1 MKRLGRIWTVIV
13 YLFLYA
19 PMFILF
25 IGSFND
31 GKDLS
36 EFEGF
41 TLGNYADLFR
51 NSHLVGLLG
60 NSVLLAL
67 CSAVLATLLGT
78 LAALGIKA
86 MRGRLRRLVM
96 SLTNIPLVNPE
107 IVTGVSL
114 ALLFVFI
121 GRRMLSTE
129 NVFGFATLLIAHVTF
144 CLPYVILS
152 VMPKLHQLDP
162 SLMDAAQDLGC
173 TPLKGFFKVVL
184 PELTPGIVSGAI
196 RLRHLLLRLRAAL
209 RHPARGDLH
218 LHAQAGP
225 ALALRD
231 VHTHVLPYPHRHGR
245 HEHHPGPRR
254 EEAEKTH
261 KKRMNRKGKK

>member
-67 CSAVLATLLGT
+67 CSAARWRRSASRPCAGGC
-78 LAALGIKA
+78 AASSC
-86 MRGRLRRLVM
+86 RSRT
-96 SLTNIPLVNPE
+96 S
-107 IVTGVSL
+107 
-114 ALLFVFI
+114 
-121 GRRMLSTE
+121 
-129 NVFGFATLLIAHVTF
+129 
-144 CLPYVILS
+144 
-152 VMPKLHQLDP
+152 P
-162 SLMDAAQDLGC
+162 S
-173 TPLKGFFKVVL
+173 
-184 PELTPGIVSGAI
+184 
-196 RLRHLLLRLRAAL
+196 
-209 RHPARGDLH
+209 
-218 LHAQAGP
+218 
-225 ALALRD
+225 
-231 VHTHVLPYPHRHGR
+231 
-245 HEHHPGPRR
+245 
-254 EEAEKTH
+254 
-261 KKRMNRKGKK
+261 

>member
-78 LAALGIKA
+78 LAALGIDVYKRQSPSSSGGKCATHSSSRSPVPWPWTAESA
-86 MRGRLRRLVM
+86 MG
-96 SLTNIPLVNPE
+96 S
-107 IVTGVSL
+107 
-114 ALLFVFI
+114 
-121 GRRMLSTE
+121 
-129 NVFGFATLLIAHVTF
+129 
-144 CLPYVILS
+144 
-152 VMPKLHQLDP
+152 
-162 SLMDAAQDLGC
+162 
-173 TPLKGFFKVVL
+173 
-184 PELTPGIVSGAI
+184 
-196 RLRHLLLRLRAAL
+196 
-209 RHPARGDLH
+209 
-218 LHAQAGP
+218 
-225 ALALRD
+225 
-231 VHTHVLPYPHRHGR
+231 
-245 HEHHPGPRR
+245 PRPR
-254 EEAEKTH
+254 E
-261 KKRMNRKGKK
+261 

>member
-1 MKRLGRIWTVIV
+1 MQRLGRIWTVIV

-162 SLMDAAQDLGC
+162 SLMDAA
-173 TPLKGFFKVVL
+173 
-184 PELTPGIVSGAI
+184 
-196 RLRHLLLRLRAAL
+196 
-209 RHPARGDLH
+209 
-218 LHAQAGP
+218 
-225 ALALRD
+225 
-231 VHTHVLPYPHRHGR
+231 
-245 HEHHPGPRR
+245 RR
-254 EEAEKTH
+254 
-261 KKRMNRKGKK
+261 RSRR